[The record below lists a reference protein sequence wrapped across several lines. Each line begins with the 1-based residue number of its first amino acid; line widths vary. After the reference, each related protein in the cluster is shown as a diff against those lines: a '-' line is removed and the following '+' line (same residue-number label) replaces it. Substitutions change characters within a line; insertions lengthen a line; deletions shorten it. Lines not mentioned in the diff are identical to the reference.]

1 MTTKTN
7 TRTAI
12 WALSLVLLTASAA
25 RADYVTKSMHFDPSD
40 SLPLRRRVNSG
51 EVLGPTIF
59 LAGSIFPANGRPAYL
74 PPEMQL
80 PEAATPEAS
89 ERSGRYTAS
98 SSSLRYRATNRFRPC
113 RAQKPRSSANGSC
126 GEARSAR

>member
-1 MTTKTN
+1 MGFHDGVGH
-7 TRTAI
+7 R
-12 WALSLVLLTASAA
+12 
-25 RADYVTKSMHFDPSD
+25 RQPSN

-59 LAGSIFPANGRPAYL
+59 LAGSIFPNNGRPAYL

-89 ERSGRYTAS
+89 ELAREYLDASGWMA
-98 SSSLRYRATNRFRPC
+98 
-113 RAQKPRSSANGSC
+113 
-126 GEARSAR
+126 